1 MNDKRI
7 KLRDFLSLPYEEKV
21 KFLWGNYKAGIL
33 AVFVGLVLLAAAV
46 GAVKDLKKTTVM
58 AGITVNVELSEAGK
72 AYLTDAYK
80 EKLQAGKKEMVY
92 LGKAEIHYL
101 DTTLNHNDNYYAA
114 MSLASLCYNQEVDYL
129 LLDQEGFEVML
140 LQDVYLDLQKVYT
153 QEELEL
159 LGETVV
165 FAQNN
170 DQAAPRPIALKI
182 TDSPFIQENTDV
194 AGEVYFAYAAASPR
208 TEACRE
214 LFEYLLAWK
223 SKE

>member
-72 AYLTDAYK
+72 AYLSEEYK
-80 EKLQAGKKEMVY
+80 AKLQVGEKEMVY
-92 LGKAEIHYL
+92 LGKTEIHYL
-101 DTTLNHNDNYYAA
+101 DTTANHDDNYYAA

-153 QEELEL
+153 QEALAL
-159 LGETVV
+159 LGDSVV
-165 FAQNN
+165 FAQNSEES
-170 DQAAPRPIALKI
+170 APRPIALKI
-182 TDSPFIQENTDV
+182 TGSPFIQENTDV
-194 AGEVYFAYAAASPR
+194 EGEVYFVYVAASPR
-208 TEACRE
+208 TESCKA
-214 LFEYLLAWK
+214 LFEYLLNWK
-223 SKE
+223 